1 MTISRRSYLA
11 AIGPAL
17 AACWH
22 GGAARAEGGRS
33 PSTKNS
39 KLPLPGMTSGLSVEQ
54 TLARRRSVRAFDV
67 APLTLGQLSQ
77 LLWAAQGT
85 SHPQGFRT
93 APSAGALYP
102 LELYV
107 VSGDVTGLAQGVY
120 KYRAAGHNLVRT
132 GDGDLRVATARAALK
147 QSWIANSR
155 AIMVLA
161 AVFRRT
167 MAKYGERGE
176 RYVHME
182 AGHAAQNVYLQATA
196 LGLGTTVVGAF
207 DDERI
212 HALLGMTKQEAPLSL
227 LPLGRLPG

>member
-11 AIGPAL
+11 AIGAAL
-17 AACWH
+17 ATYWH
-22 GGAARAEGGRS
+22 GGATRAEGGRS
-33 PSTKNS
+33 PSTENFT
-39 KLPLPGMTSGLSVEQ
+39 LPLPGTTSGLSVEQ
-54 TLARRRSVRAFDV
+54 TLARRRSVRAFDA

-85 SHPQGFRT
+85 SHPKGFRT

-107 VSGDVTGLAQGVY
+107 VSGDVRGLAQGVY
-120 KYRAAGHNLVRT
+120 KYQAVGHKLVRT
-132 GDGDLRVATARAALK
+132 GDGDLRVDTARAALR

-155 AIMVLA
+155 AIMVVA

-207 DDERI
+207 DDDQLR
-212 HALLGMTKQEAPLSL
+212 ALLGMTKQEAPLSL
-227 LPLGRLPG
+227 LPLGRLPD